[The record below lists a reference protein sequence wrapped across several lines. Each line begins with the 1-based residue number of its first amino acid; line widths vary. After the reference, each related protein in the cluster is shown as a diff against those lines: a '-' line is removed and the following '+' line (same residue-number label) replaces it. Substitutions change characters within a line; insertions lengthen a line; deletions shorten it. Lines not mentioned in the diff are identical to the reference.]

1 MTSTHSGP
9 PPTTNEY
16 EMDDSKLKYDQTMD
30 GQVVEPVSDQLDNV
44 GGFEVDEAESR
55 RVLRKIDWH
64 LMPLLCVVYG
74 LQFCLFLDLR
84 ESHADY
90 SVYLAALDLGYLVG
104 EFPTSYLLARLPIA
118 KTTALSVLFSL
129 CDYTLISPTTHTSF
143 LGFLEAGITPAF
155 TIITSQWYRKHEQGT
170 RTGIWFS
177 CNALSLTLGAFI
189 AYGFAEADLS
199 GDLALPGWQVIFI
212 FMGCLT
218 TGMGVV
224 LALFLPDTPL
234 TARFLTARE
243 KEVAI
248 ERIRSNQQS
257 VGNHDYKLYQ
267 VKEAFTDP
275 MTWLYSLYAIALNI
289 PNGAFTK

>member
-1 MTSTHSGP
+1 M
-9 PPTTNEY
+9 
-16 EMDDSKLKYDQTMD
+16 
-30 GQVVEPVSDQLDNV
+30 
-44 GGFEVDEAESR
+44 SR
-55 RVLRKIDWH
+55 FFCPKPLTRKTD
-64 LMPLLCVVYG
+64 
-74 LQFCLFLDLR
+74 
-84 ESHADY
+84 
-90 SVYLAALDLGYLVG
+90 
-104 EFPTSYLLARLPIA
+104 
-118 KTTALSVLFSL
+118 
-129 CDYTLISPTTHTSF
+129 TLISPTTHTSF

-257 VGNHDYKLYQ
+257 VENHDYKLYQ

-275 MTWLYSLYAIALNI
+275 MVSFSRPSHAVLSRKRSKTHYLPCRHGYI
-289 PNGAFTK
+289 PCMLLRSTFLT